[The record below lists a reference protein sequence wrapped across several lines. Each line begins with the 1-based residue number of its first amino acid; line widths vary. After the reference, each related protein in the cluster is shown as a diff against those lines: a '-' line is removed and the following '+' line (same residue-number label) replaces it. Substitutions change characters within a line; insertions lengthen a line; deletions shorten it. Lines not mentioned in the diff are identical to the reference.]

1 MSCLDMTFAWASTSA
16 NSPVGFVMAHE
27 PEGLGFESRRPQ
39 KSEMRKCCGAV
50 LQNFVML
57 GYEMTNLSSFF
68 ASRAQRAEEN
78 LN

>member
-1 MSCLDMTFAWASTSA
+1 MLLHICLSRNFQGNLHVPA
-16 NSPVGFVMAHE
+16 E
-27 PEGLGFESRRPQ
+27 ILGS
-39 KSEMRKCCGAV
+39 AV

-57 GYEMTNLSSFF
+57 CYEMTNLSSFF

>member
-1 MSCLDMTFAWASTSA
+1 MLLHICLSRNFQGNLHVPAEILGSA
-16 NSPVGFVMAHE
+16 EKVLP
-27 PEGLGFESRRPQ
+27 
-39 KSEMRKCCGAV
+39 CGAV

-57 GYEMTNLSSFF
+57 CYEMTNLSSFF

>member
-1 MSCLDMTFAWASTSA
+1 MSFVDMTFAYASTSA
-16 NSPVGFVMAHE
+16 NSQVGFWRAHE
-27 PEGLGFESRRPQ
+27 PERLGFESRRPQ
-39 KSEMRKCCGAV
+39 KSEMLKCCGAV